1 MRRSFALAILAVL
14 LAAAPATAADPR
26 RGEQWNLDLIG
37 SDAAHAVSTGAGAVV
52 AVVDSGVQA
61 DHPDLAGHVGQGY
74 DFVQHDTTPQDGN
87 GHGTH
92 VSGIIG
98 AASGNGIGVESVA
111 PGATIMPVRVL
122 DDDGGGNTDDVAAGV
137 DYARTHGA
145 DVINLSLGS
154 EVPLVGAS
162 GGDAFD
168 AAVHRA
174 IAAGIVVVAAAG
186 NNGVPICEQPAAG
199 DGLLCV
205 GAVDKRKQ
213 RSYFSSFGSGLG
225 LVAPGGSGGS
235 STGMP
240 GEDVLST
247 FKGSAYE
254 ELAGTS
260 QAAPHVS
267 GVAALLVAR
276 GVRGQAAVKRIL
288 ATATDLGPPG
298 NDAQYGAGLVDA
310 RAAVAGLGGGGGSA
324 GGGSGGHT
332 ALPAYVHVKKR
343 QRARTVR
350 RHGIRLRVRSINGGR
365 VNVRVKAHG
374 HLIARGS
381 RTLHAERAATVVAR
395 LTRRGR
401 RMARGK
407 PFTARVRV
415 RLPGERH
422 DRVRKIRV
430 R

>member
-1 MRRSFALAILAVL
+1 VRFALALLLLLL
-14 LAAAPATAADPR
+14 LAAPASAADPR
-26 RGEQWNLDLIG
+26 RGEQWNLDLIQA
-37 SDAAHAVSTGAGAVV
+37 DAAHPVSTGVGAVV
-52 AVVDSGVQA
+52 GVVDSGVQA
-61 DHPDLAGHVGQGY
+61 DHPDLAGHLRAGY
-74 DFVQHDTTPQDGN
+74 DFVQNDATPQDGN

-92 VSGIIG
+92 VSGIIS
-98 AASGNGIGVESVA
+98 AVSGNGIGVESVA
-111 PGATIMPVRVL
+111 PGSTILPVRVL
-122 DDDGGGNTDDVAAGV
+122 DDDGGGSTDTVAKGV

-154 EVPLVGAS
+154 DVPLVGAM

-174 IAAGIVVVAAAG
+174 LAAGIVVVAASG
-186 NNGVPICEQPAAG
+186 NNGVPVCEQPAAS

-213 RSYFSSFGSGLG
+213 RSFFSSFGSGLG
-225 LVAPGGSGGS
+225 LVAPGGSG
-235 STGMP
+235 TGIA

-247 FKGSAYE
+247 YTGSGYE

-288 ATATDLGPPG
+288 ATATDLGAPG
-298 NDAQYGAGLVDA
+298 VDPVYGAGLVNA
-310 RAAVAGLGGGGGSA
+310 RAAVAGLSGGTPT
-324 GGGSGGHT
+324 GSGGGTT
-332 ALPAYVHVKKR
+332 AARGPFVRVRKT

-350 RHGIRLRVRSINGGR
+350 RHGIRVRVRSVRAGR
-365 VNVRVKAHG
+365 VRVRVKARG

-381 RTLHAERAATVVAR
+381 RRVRAGRATTVVAR
-395 LTRRGR
+395 LTKRGR
-401 RMARGK
+401 RMTRHA
-407 PFTARVRV
+407 PFSARVRV
-415 RLPGERH
+415 RLPGEHH